1 MTCTYT
7 ILINSAPTG
16 KLVHQTTKNT
26 SHLIILTI
34 KRKKKG
40 KGKGGPKSE
49 PKKCEV
55 RQRSIDVS
63 IYDILASCININY
76 INNCP
81 PKLIW
86 KMKWFPYS
94 CKIRTITGHEN
105 QQKCEKS
112 TFGSIRNKDNE
123 GVHLL
128 KTFDAWIPALE
139 EDEPCMWCCKGLG
152 ILNLNFFVSNWF
164 KYLEVSYT
172 TVWAELIVSAV
183 VIIF

>member
-1 MTCTYT
+1 MTCTYI

-16 KLVHQTTKNT
+16 KLVHQTTKKT

-34 KRKKKG
+34 KRKKEG

-49 PKKCEV
+49 PKKCKV
-55 RQRSIDVS
+55 RQRNIDVS
-63 IYDILASCININY
+63 TYDILASCININY

-94 CKIRTITGHEN
+94 CQIRTITGHEN
-105 QQKCEKS
+105 QRKCEKS
-112 TFGSIRNKDNE
+112 FGSIRNKDNE

-128 KTFDAWIPALE
+128 KNIWHMNPSSRRGWTLYVMLQRAGNSESKFL
-139 EDEPCMWCCKGLG
+139 CQ
-152 ILNLNFFVSNWF
+152 
-164 KYLEVSYT
+164 
-172 TVWAELIVSAV
+172 
-183 VIIF
+183 